1 MLLSENSFLFQTLK
15 EHPKKEVYSVFIWIV
30 GKWALKTGAII
41 FKKNLKIAEDMIF
54 YLSSPFM
61 QVR

>member
-1 MLLSENSFLFQTLK
+1 MLLSENSFLFQTFKRASK
-15 EHPKKEVYSVFIWIV
+15 EGGYSVFIWIV
-30 GKWALKTGAII
+30 GKWALKTGSDN
-41 FKKNLKIAEDMIF
+41 FREDLKIAEDMIF